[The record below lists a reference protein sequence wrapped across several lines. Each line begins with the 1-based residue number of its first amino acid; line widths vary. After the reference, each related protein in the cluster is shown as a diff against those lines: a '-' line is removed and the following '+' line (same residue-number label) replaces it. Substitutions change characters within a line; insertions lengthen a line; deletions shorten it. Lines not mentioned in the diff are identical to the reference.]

1 MGLHGGVLKVQVS
14 APPVEGAAN
23 RALIEILAEWLDMP
37 RRALSVVQ
45 GSTSRDKVVE
55 VSSDDPAGLARRIE
69 AAAARV
75 DNPRGAD

>member
-1 MGLHGGVLKVQVS
+1 VGVHGGALKVQVN

-23 RALIEILAEWLDMP
+23 RALIEVLAEWLDVP

-45 GSTSRDKVVE
+45 GSTRRDKVVE

-69 AAAARV
+69 DAAGRV
-75 DNPRGAD
+75 DKPRGAD